1 MLLIL
6 KYILLLLIPKS
17 NFVIRV
23 ILLYI
28 LSLFLL
34 FIPILLLLLL
44 WILFVY
50 CYGIDAWSIKYLN
63 QPILHLKCRES
74 KASAMVMG
82 YSIELIYFTT
92 HMFVFKCPTTFLLSN
107 RRIRYFAPSLQMC
120 GESIEMAVL
129 YKDGAT
135 SWLCSVFKL
144 YCHFYRFTAH
154 P

>member
-92 HMFVFKCPTTFLLSN
+92 HMFVFKCPTTFLLSSWQEQCSCCLGLSGEFFLDDH
-107 RRIRYFAPSLQMC
+107 RFRGSLLC
-120 GESIEMAVL
+120 GN
-129 YKDGAT
+129 
-135 SWLCSVFKL
+135 
-144 YCHFYRFTAH
+144 
-154 P
+154 